1 MRDGHLST
9 LVAARHL
16 WEGVATDRASDERVA
31 TAATRVL
38 ADLEHGM
45 RRWVGVEGYGALLRR
60 AVADTL
66 PKHPALHAVPG
77 LPLAASDAPFA
88 RSYAAEEVSAAM
100 VALLA
105 DLMALLGRVIGDD
118 LAAGLV
124 EHIGRAALRPT
135 DSERFQEP
143 SDD

>member
-1 MRDGHLST
+1 MRDGHVST

-16 WEGVATDRASDERVA
+16 WDCVATDRASEERVL

-60 AVADTL
+60 AVADTR
-66 PKHPALHAVPG
+66 PTHPALHAVPG

-88 RSYAAEEVSAAM
+88 RSYGAEEVSAAM

-105 DLMALLGRVIGDD
+105 ALMALLGRVIGDD

-124 EHIGRAALRPT
+124 EHIGSPALRPT
-135 DSERFQEP
+135 DTERFRER

>member
-1 MRDGHLST
+1 MRDGHVST
-9 LVAARHL
+9 LVSARHL
-16 WEGVATDRASDERVA
+16 WESVATERASVERVT

-45 RRWVGVEGYGALLRR
+45 RRWVGVEGYGALLHR

-66 PKHPALHAVPG
+66 PQHPALHAVPG
-77 LPLAASDAPFA
+77 LSLTASDAPFA
-88 RSYAAEEVSAAM
+88 RRFGAEEVSAAM
-100 VALLA
+100 VALLDA
-105 DLMALLGRVIGDD
+105 LMALLGRVIGDD

-124 EHIGRAALRPT
+124 ERIGSTVLRPT
-135 DSERFQEP
+135 VTEQIRER